1 MYLLVSIYKIL
12 AFSLFYNAFQ
22 NLQYEPLYRNGMSQF
37 IVLQRIFFSYELKMK
52 LYINCYFS

>member
-52 LYINCYFS
+52 L